1 MAVSIE
7 ISRNT
12 AIVPSPNALTYDKYK
27 VAKWFNFDKRLKES
41 GLSNKDVPEVLRQA
55 TMAEDSTRTVSKCP
69 YLVFWG
75 EKLLIGWEVQ
85 DDGVT
90 VYGLEKGVGNSHV
103 GKLHYRDGRTQ
114 EVVVEGEGL
123 SSQRTDWGRWN
134 ILNQIFP
141 QLRALEMVKSERSP
155 HQTVSLAGTII
166 AQNEVK
172 VKNHIA
178 AMKRKTIRAMEAEDE
193 D

>member
-1 MAVSIE
+1 M
-7 ISRNT
+7 
-12 AIVPSPNALTYDKYK
+12 
-27 VAKWFNFDKRLKES
+27 
-41 GLSNKDVPEVLRQA
+41 
-55 TMAEDSTRTVSKCP
+55 
-69 YLVFWG
+69 FWG

-123 SSQRTDWGRWN
+123 SSQRTDWERWN